1 MAICA
6 MAYTLNYR
14 LCLASKPSDSLI
26 GNAMTEMKTMS
37 LNGIDC
43 WLYRTD
49 KMQNALPNL
58 QYSESSDRKTFKY
71 VQSKFEQ
78 F

>member
-1 MAICA
+1 

-14 LCLASKPSDSLI
+14 LCLAGKPADSLI
-26 GNAMTEMKTMS
+26 GNAMTEIKTMS

-58 QYSESSDRKTFKY
+58 QYGESSYHKISKY